1 MIQKQGRKSLMHEVK
16 DGSRTLQFNGR
27 LLGESTSWRRGSTRW
42 IEFKLFK
49 TENGSYILSRVGV
62 SLIFHGAACPLV
74 KRYYLKEDSTD
85 VLKEDSLPCE
95 ECNPSR
101 DLPVIFPETDRNW
114 AQVSEDPTAVLD
126 ALYKYDQ
133 GGARYLTNVA
143 QRLLERAAPNDEK
156 IDSIYR
162 VEMIP

>member
-1 MIQKQGRKSLMHEVK
+1 MYEVK

-27 LLGESTSWRRGSTRW
+27 ILGQSSSWRPGSNRW
-42 IEFKLFK
+42 IEFNLYK

-62 SLIFHGAACPLV
+62 SLVYHGAACPLV
-74 KRYYLKEDSTD
+74 KRYNLVESSTD
-85 VLKEDSLPCE
+85 KLSEDATPCQ
-95 ECNPSR
+95 ECEPNR
-101 DLPVIFPETDRNW
+101 ELPVVFPEKYRNW
-114 AQVSEDPTAVLD
+114 AQVSEDPEAVLE

-143 QRLLERAAPNDEK
+143 QRLLEEASKDDPG
-156 IDSIYR
+156 IDGIYR